1 MGMDLH
7 SFIMRVV
14 QDGIEGAKNDPGI
27 SRHPKRLAGSIA
39 GFEACLGKT
48 PEQLAQ
54 LLTEANRNAWNVRVD
69 QQDSKGKEYDIED
82 YWEARYVAIQIEW
95 VCNCVSAALMSQK
108 DVPLIVNPTARGAMN
123 AARILGVQAVDP
135 TAN

>member
-39 GFEACLGKT
+39 GFEACLGKN
-48 PEQLAQ
+48 LAELAK
-54 LLTEANRNAWNVRVD
+54 LLEDANRDCVLPEGGHAGN
-69 QQDSKGKEYDIED
+69 ED
-82 YWEARYVAIQIEW
+82 VTESYWEKRYYAIQIEW

-135 TAN
+135 SAN